1 MIMLMQRVHADDP
14 AAAALETGLW
24 KHFNLPA
31 IAAHDEEIPLSCG
44 KSHLRKAG
52 TALDENRE
60 PLPVLARLRHEMG
73 DMAFAA
79 QYLQAPEQPD
89 GGIFKREWFRWS
101 DDFPFDALDAFL
113 IQSWD
118 TATVAND
125 NADWS
130 VCTTWLVT
138 NSRFYLMEVLRKRL
152 VYPDLKAA
160 IIGQNRF
167 YQPRHVI
174 IEDKGSGTSLLQ
186 DFFDSSIPIEP
197 YRCNDSKE
205 VRAGRASVPVN
216 QGRVFLHSKLDVSI
230 RKFLEEV
237 LAFPGGRYDDQVDSM
252 VQMIDWWE
260 QHRQQPTV
268 LVGRYS

>member
-1 MIMLMQRVHADDP
+1 
-14 AAAALETGLW
+14 
-24 KHFNLPA
+24 LPA

-44 KSHLRKAG
+44 KSHQRKAG

-89 GGIFKREWFRWS
+89 GGTFKREWFRWS
-101 DDFPFDALDAFL
+101 DDFPFDAWDACYV
-113 IQSWD
+113 QSWD

-130 VCTTWLVT
+130 VCTTWLVR
-138 NSRFYLMEVLRKRL
+138 NNDFYLMEVLRKRL
-152 VYPDLKAA
+152 VYPELKAA
-160 IIGQNRF
+160 IIEQNRF

-174 IEDKGSGTSLLQ
+174 IEDKGSGTSLIQ
-186 DFFDSSIPIEP
+186 DFFDSNIPIEP
-197 YRCNDSKE
+197 YRCNDAKE

-216 QGRVFLHSKLDVSI
+216 QGRVFLHSRPNTSTQ
-230 RKFLEEV
+230 KFLEEV

-260 QHRQQPTV
+260 QHRRQPMV
-268 LVGRYS
+268 LAGRY